1 MGLGGDLGSV
11 IGSRIGDWGQ
21 KLLGFKK
28 GGRVPGKR
36 GKPKIAVIHGGEFIL
51 PVGVAPTKA
60 QKSAVAKKQRK
71 K

>member
-36 GKPKIAVIHGGEFIL
+36 GKPKIAVY
-51 PVGVAPTKA
+51 
-60 QKSAVAKKQRK
+60 SRW
-71 K
+71 

>member
-21 KLLGFKK
+21 HLLGFKK
-28 GGRVPGKR
+28 GGRVGGAKGKA
-36 GKPKIAVIHGGEFIL
+36 KLAVVHGGEFIL
-51 PVGVAPTKA
+51 PVGVAPTIA
-60 QKSAVAKKQRK
+60 QKSAVAKKHRK